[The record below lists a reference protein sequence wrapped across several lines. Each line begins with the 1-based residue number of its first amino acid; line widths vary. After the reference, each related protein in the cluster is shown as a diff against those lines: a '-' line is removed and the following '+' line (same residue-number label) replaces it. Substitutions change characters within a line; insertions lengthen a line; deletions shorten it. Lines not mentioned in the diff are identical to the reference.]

1 MEVELLIGLVLFI
14 GLKVDQHQLL
24 QLPLVKQIYLDSF
37 VLVALRLLVV
47 RMLMGLL
54 LDRIFNMATEILRPN
69 GNGNNIW
76 DFHAYTLIDDAIEAP
91 STAGIV
97 I

>member
-1 MEVELLIGLVLFI
+1 
-14 GLKVDQHQLL
+14 
-24 QLPLVKQIYLDSF
+24 
-37 VLVALRLLVV
+37 
-47 RMLMGLL
+47 
-54 LDRIFNMATEILRPN
+54 MATEILRPN